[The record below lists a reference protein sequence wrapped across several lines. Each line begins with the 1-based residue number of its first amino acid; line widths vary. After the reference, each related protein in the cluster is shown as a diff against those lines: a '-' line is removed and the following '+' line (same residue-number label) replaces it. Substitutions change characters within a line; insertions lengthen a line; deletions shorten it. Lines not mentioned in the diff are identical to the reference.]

1 MYWVETQ
8 QSKQISCLAETI
20 RNAYFKYWKE
30 NYLGDITK
38 PFLFNWIKPASFDV
52 GRWSTRQGTLVEE
65 AIPFP
70 HKHPPSLS
78 LLKGKSLRS
87 FHEEGPDDMGFNLFF
102 YEPRVSL
109 LLLVTLTQCGH
120 WCDALNRSLGLKR

>member
-65 AIPFP
+65 AIFFP
-70 HKHPPSLS
+70 HPFLSLS
-78 LLKGKSLRS
+78 LSSKESLPEAFMGKALMIWVLICFS
-87 FHEEGPDDMGFNLFF
+87 MNLECRCC
-102 YEPRVSL
+102 YL
-109 LLLVTLTQCGH
+109 LLWPSVAI
-120 WCDALNRSLGLKR
+120 DAML